1 MASLSKVL
9 GHRRLATT
17 SDLYAHLYDPD
28 AVKATKAISD
38 ALDQTGSS

>member
-9 GHRRLATT
+9 GHRRMATT

-28 AVKATKAISD
+28 AVKATEAVSN
-38 ALDQTGSS
+38 ALGQAKSS